1 MEVRYKEISAQLAS
15 ASHNSDE
22 SEKGRK
28 TLETQGIDDDE
39 MIGNLEKA
47 FIEAQTIADE
57 ADKRYDEVDI
67 ISIFIFWNQ
76 IDLIYNYLYLLVCSS
91 LCYYGSRVRKNWR

>member
-1 MEVRYKEISAQLAS
+1 MEVGGLQRRINLTETELEQMEVRYKQISVQLTN

-22 SEKGRK
+22 SEKGRR
-28 TLETQGIDDDE
+28 TLEIQGIDDDE

-57 ADKRYDEVDI
+57 ADKRYDEVNI
-67 ISIFIFWNQ
+67 ISIYF
-76 IDLIYNYLYLLVCSS
+76 LIKLI
-91 LCYYGSRVRKNWR
+91 KN